1 MSQYPNKCSR
11 MPMSSD
17 PQIRR
22 FAEAAL
28 MRDEACRLLDR
39 LTLERDRCEQRFAE
53 AGRSDPLKVV
63 TGRTAMDNAVDDTR
77 DMIRHMDEL
86 LAETGRALNR
96 RMPARPARISPMR
109 VGSGA
114 A

>member
-1 MSQYPNKCSR
+1 
-11 MPMSSD
+11 
-17 PQIRR
+17 
-22 FAEAAL
+22 
-28 MRDEACRLLDR
+28 
-39 LTLERDRCEQRFAE
+39 
-53 AGRSDPLKVV
+53 
-63 TGRTAMDNAVDDTR
+63 MDNAVDDTR

>member
-1 MSQYPNKCSR
+1 
-11 MPMSSD
+11 MSSD
-17 PQIRR
+17 PEIRR

-28 MRDEACRLLDR
+28 MRDEACRLLGR
-39 LTLERDRCEQRFAE
+39 LMVERERSERRFAE

-77 DMIRHMDEL
+77 DMIGHMDEL
-86 LAETGRALNR
+86 LAETGRELNR
-96 RMPARPARISPMR
+96 RMPARPVRISPMR

>member
-1 MSQYPNKCSR
+1 
-11 MPMSSD
+11 MSSD
-17 PQIRR
+17 PEIRR

-28 MRDEACRLLDR
+28 MRDEACRLLGR

-63 TGRTAMDNAVDDTR
+63 TGRSAMDNAVDDTR
-77 DMIRHMDEL
+77 DMIKHMDEL
-86 LAETGRALNR
+86 LAETGRELNR
-96 RMPARPARISPMR
+96 RMPAGPARIAPVR